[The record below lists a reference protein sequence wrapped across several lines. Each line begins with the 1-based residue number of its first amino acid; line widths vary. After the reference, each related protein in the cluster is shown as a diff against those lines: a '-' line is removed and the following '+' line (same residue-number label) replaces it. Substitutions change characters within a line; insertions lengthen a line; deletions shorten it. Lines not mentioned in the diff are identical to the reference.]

1 MNYSDEKFAD
11 IQMLR
16 YHLNGFEQLSLNQK
30 QYVYCLAKA
39 TLCGRDITTDQF
51 GRYNLK
57 IRKLLE
63 ALYIIYKEQPETLGL
78 KELSQQEQEPS
89 QEQEHG
95 LSQQEPSQQEQF
107 EAMTVY
113 LKRVWF
119 SNGIH
124 HHYGCDKFKPQF
136 SESWFHSIIA
146 RSADKLASKLGVA
159 SGDEVMEWCAPLFPV
174 IFDPE
179 IMPKR
184 VEKACGVDQVK
195 GSACNYY
202 EGLTQQE
209 VEAYYAAKNDP
220 SNPCPPSYGLNSKLV
235 KTASGDIEE
244 QVWKQGGMYGE
255 AIDRIVYWLT
265 KAMQFAEN
273 EKQQEVIGL
282 LISYYRTGDLKTF
295 DSYSIEWLKEQA
307 GDIDFING
315 FIEVYGDPLGFKAS
329 WEGIVT
335 YKDKVANERTHKIC
349 SNAQWFEDHSPVDPR
364 FKKKEV
370 RGVTAN
376 VVVAAMLG
384 GDEYPSTAIGINL
397 PNADWIRAQ
406 HGSKS
411 ITIGNLTEAY
421 SRAAEGN
428 GFLDEFVAD
437 KSTLA
442 LVRQFDHLCD
452 DLHTDLHECLG
463 HGSGQLLPGVSSDAL
478 KSYGSTI
485 EEARADLFGL
495 YYMADAKMVELGLL
509 PSADAY
515 KAHYYT
521 YMLNGLMTQLRRITP
536 GADIEEDHMRNR
548 ALIAYWVLDHA
559 QGEVELTESN
569 GKTCVFIHSYE
580 RLRTLFAQLLAEI
593 QRIKSEGDYEAARQ
607 LVERY
612 GVKVD
617 RALLEEVHRRYEK
630 LDIAPYKG
638 FINPRLSLVT
648 DAQGNVCDVK
658 ADYTESYE
666 HQMLRYSNEFGFLS
680 LKEEN
685 SSSKEEA
692 SSTEEVIS
700 SKEETSLS
708 KEEASSLKEESD
720 PSSVDDD
727 VKQIKRSFRLFMNG
741 VASSSMRDKGLEYKI
756 NWGIPVT
763 RLRDMAAQ
771 YAPSVALAERLWESD
786 VRECKILATMLMP
799 AERFSEPMALS
810 WLSACNNQ
818 EMVEMLVFNLVQN
831 MPGVETFVVSLL
843 HSDEPNAPLAA
854 LHLVSRLVARQN
866 VAFLTDE
873 VVSSFAQLV
882 IKALSGT
889 DAVLKHAA
897 LNSVTRYVDRELKGA
912 DKVVELLKK
921 HKIDIF

>member
-1 MNYSDEKFAD
+1 MMNYSDEKFAD

-16 YHLNGFEQLSLNQK
+16 YRLNGFEQLSLNQK

-63 ALYIIYKEQPETLGL
+63 ALYLIYKEQPEALGL
-78 KELSQQEQEPS
+78 KELSQQE
-89 QEQEHG
+89 
-95 LSQQEPSQQEQF
+95 QEPSQQEQF

-136 SESWFHSIIA
+136 SESWFRSIIE

-184 VEKACGVDQVK
+184 VEKACGVDQVQ

-202 EGLTQQE
+202 EGLTQQD

-235 KTASGDIEE
+235 KTASGNIEE

-437 KSTLA
+437 ESTLA

-515 KAHYYT
+515 KAQYYT

-593 QRIKSEGDYEAARQ
+593 QRIKSEGDYEAARE

-612 GVKVD
+612 GVKVN

-680 LKEEN
+680 LKEEV

-692 SSTEEVIS
+692 SSKDEVSS

-708 KEEASSLKEESD
+708 KDEASSLKEESA

-727 VKQIKRSFRLFMNG
+727 VKKIKRSFRLFMNG

-763 RLRDMAAQ
+763 RLRAMAAQ

-810 WLSACNNQ
+810 WLSACSNQ

-866 VAFLTDE
+866 VAFMTDE

-882 IKALSGT
+882 IKALNGT